1 MLNSVPS
8 IFFVRCF
15 LSLTLPWLFRL
26 IIYIVMSWYKELTF
40 MPFISKEMLDK
51 AICLT
56 ITSILFNESYVNE
69 EYVHE
74 VTRIGIWFG
83 EDFLLVNIVNQI
95 WNNMA
100 LFSDWTPQHL
110 PIRIDLIDFLK
121 HLNIKPTINWNSVA
135 PKTIH

>member
-1 MLNSVPS
+1 MCWIPSS

-40 MPFISKEMLDK
+40 MSFISKEVLDK

-56 ITSILFNESYVNE
+56 ITSITSMKVMWMKDMSMKSP
-69 EYVHE
+69 EYE
-74 VTRIGIWFG
+74 YDLKKTFYWWTYWTNMKQYGP
-83 EDFLLVNIVNQI
+83 FLWLDPSTSPYQD
-95 WNNMA
+95 W
-100 LFSDWTPQHL
+100 LDRFSKTSEYKANYY
-110 PIRIDLIDFLK
+110 R
-121 HLNIKPTINWNSVA
+121 NSVA